1 MPSPVEFQD
10 KYKLSLGLVLWFLI
24 GAITATFS
32 LTMIYNR
39 FLFVEEQLTDL
50 KTEIVD
56 LEMLHEDDI
65 SYFNERVDRKV
76 DAVDKKIDLHMK
88 EGH

>member
-1 MPSPVEFQD
+1 
-10 KYKLSLGLVLWFLI
+10 
-24 GAITATFS
+24 
-32 LTMIYNR
+32 MIYNR

-50 KTEIVD
+50 KTQIVD
-56 LEMLHEDDI
+56 LEMSHDADI